1 MKKLRPWEASL
12 RFNFS
17 QAFGHCISQLFS
29 PCFYISL
36 HLMYLHFTH
45 TLRRTCQSLTVNH
58 ALARVPNAKTAVLI
72 ENPQQQQSLK
82 MHRAY
87 KLRKKGRHEQ
97 EQKRKQQPLTQKT
110 TVDRN
115 RKNAS
120 RRRRD
125 ARFLSS
131 PAAVVEPPWNE
142 GALFVNSWDSGL
154 KQVAR
159 GSSIFPASDRPTASC
174 RC

>member
-1 MKKLRPWEASL
+1 
-12 RFNFS
+12 
-17 QAFGHCISQLFS
+17 
-29 PCFYISL
+29 
-36 HLMYLHFTH
+36 MYLHFTH

-72 ENPQQQQSLK
+72 ENPQQQQQSLK

-87 KLRKKGRHEQ
+87 KLRKKGPTRAGTE
-97 EQKRKQQPLTQKT
+97 KKAA
-110 TVDRN
+110 TVNSKDDRRDRN

-131 PAAVVEPPWNE
+131 PAVVEPPWNE
-142 GALFVNSWDSGL
+142 GALFVNS
-154 KQVAR
+154 
-159 GSSIFPASDRPTASC
+159 
-174 RC
+174 